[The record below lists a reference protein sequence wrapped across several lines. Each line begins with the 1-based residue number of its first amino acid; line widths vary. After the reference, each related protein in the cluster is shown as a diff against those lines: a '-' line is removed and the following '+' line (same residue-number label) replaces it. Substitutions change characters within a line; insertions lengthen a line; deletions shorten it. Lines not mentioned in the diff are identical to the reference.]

1 MDPAILPTRPRTA
14 RKTCPGSHTTDHSEE
29 TRETTFVTTQPP
41 DQSRPPGPPQGRPP
55 GPPQGRPSGPPQGR
69 PSGPPQGGS
78 RPPYQGRPG
87 GGPRRPRGRYFPRRR
102 RICPCVEG
110 QKIDYKDIDFLRRFL
125 TDQAK
130 VESRRKTGMCA
141 KCQRPLARAIKRARY
156 LAMLPYTRHHR
167 TGRARSFS

>member
-1 MDPAILPTRPRTA
+1 MPPARPRTPW
-14 RKTCPGSHTTDHSEE
+14 KTCPGRHRHDHSVD
-29 TRETTFVTTQPP
+29 TRETTHVTTQPP
-41 DQSRPPGPPQGRPP
+41 APSTPPGPPSRPP
-55 GPPQGRPSGPPQGR
+55 QDRPAGPPPQARPGGPQGRHGGP
-69 PSGPPQGGS
+69 
-78 RPPYQGRPG
+78 RPPYQGGRPG
-87 GGPRRPRGRYFPRRR
+87 GPPRRPRGRYFPRRR
-102 RICPCVEG
+102 RICPCAEG

-167 TGRARSFS
+167 TGRVRSFS

>member
-1 MDPAILPTRPRTA
+1 M
-14 RKTCPGSHTTDHSEE
+14 
-29 TRETTFVTTQPP
+29 TTQPP
-41 DQSRPPGPPQGRPP
+41 APSTPPR
-55 GPPQGRPSGPPQGR
+55 PPQGRPSGPPQSGPRPPQDR
-69 PSGPPQGGS
+69 PSGPPQSGS
-78 RPPYQGRPG
+78 RPPYDRPSGPRPPYQGRPGGG

-141 KCQRPLARAIKRARY
+141 KCQRPLARAVKRARY

>member
-1 MDPAILPTRPRTA
+1 M
-14 RKTCPGSHTTDHSEE
+14 
-29 TRETTFVTTQPP
+29 TTQPP
-41 DQSRPPGPPQGRPP
+41 APSTPPGPPS
-55 GPPQGRPSGPPQGR
+55 GPPQDRPSGPPQ
-69 PSGPPQGGS
+69 SGP
-78 RPPYQGRPG
+78 RPPYQGGGRPPYQGGRPG
-87 GGPRRPRGRYFPRRR
+87 GGPPRRPRGRYFPRRR
-102 RICPCVEG
+102 RICPCAEG

-167 TGRARSFS
+167 AGRARSFS

>member
-1 MDPAILPTRPRTA
+1 MTTENPAPST
-14 RKTCPGSHTTDHSEE
+14 
-29 TRETTFVTTQPP
+29 
-41 DQSRPPGPPQGRPP
+41 PPGPPQD
-55 GPPQGRPSGPPQGR
+55 RPSGPPQSGPRPPQDR
-69 PSGPPQGGS
+69 PSGPPHSGP

-102 RICPCVEG
+102 RICPCAEG

-156 LAMLPYTRHHR
+156 LAMLPYTRHHKV
-167 TGRARSFS
+167 GSARSFS

>member
-1 MDPAILPTRPRTA
+1 M
-14 RKTCPGSHTTDHSEE
+14 TTESSGPS
-29 TRETTFVTTQPP
+29 T
-41 DQSRPPGPPQGRPP
+41 PPGPPQD
-55 GPPQGRPSGPPQGR
+55 RPSGPPQSGPRPPYQGR
-69 PSGPPQGGS
+69 PGGGGGS

-87 GGPRRPRGRYFPRRR
+87 GGGGPRRPRGRFFPRRR

-141 KCQRPLARAIKRARY
+141 KCQRPLARAVKRARY

>member
-1 MDPAILPTRPRTA
+1 M
-14 RKTCPGSHTTDHSEE
+14 
-29 TRETTFVTTQPP
+29 TTQPP
-41 DQSRPPGPPQGRPP
+41 APSTPPGPPQD
-55 GPPQGRPSGPPQGR
+55 RPSGPPQSGPRPPQDR
-69 PSGPPQGGS
+69 PSGPPQSGS
-78 RPPYQGRPG
+78 RPPYDRPSGPRPPYQGRPGGG

-102 RICPCVEG
+102 RICPCAEG

>member
-1 MDPAILPTRPRTA
+1 M
-14 RKTCPGSHTTDHSEE
+14 
-29 TRETTFVTTQPP
+29 TTQPP
-41 DQSRPPGPPQGRPP
+41 APSTPPGPPQD
-55 GPPQGRPSGPPQGR
+55 RPSGPPQSGPRPPQDR
-69 PSGPPQGGS
+69 PSGPPQSGS
-78 RPPYQGRPG
+78 RPPYDRPSGPRPPYQGRPGGG

-141 KCQRPLARAIKRARY
+141 KCQRPLARAVKRARY

>member
-1 MDPAILPTRPRTA
+1 M
-14 RKTCPGSHTTDHSEE
+14 
-29 TRETTFVTTQPP
+29 TTQPP
-41 DQSRPPGPPQGRPP
+41 APSTPPGPPQD
-55 GPPQGRPSGPPQGR
+55 RPSGPPQSGPRPPQDR
-69 PSGPPQGGS
+69 PSGPPQSGPRPPQDRPSGPPQSGS
-78 RPPYQGRPG
+78 RPPYDRPSGPRPPYQGRPGGG

-141 KCQRPLARAIKRARY
+141 KCQRPLARAVKRARY

>member
-1 MDPAILPTRPRTA
+1 M
-14 RKTCPGSHTTDHSEE
+14 
-29 TRETTFVTTQPP
+29 TTQPP
-41 DQSRPPGPPQGRPP
+41 APSTPPGPPQD
-55 GPPQGRPSGPPQGR
+55 RPSGPPQSGPRPPQDR
-69 PSGPPQGGS
+69 PSGPRNRDPAHRMIGRQAHVH
-78 RPPYQGRPG
+78 PYQGRPGGG

-141 KCQRPLARAIKRARY
+141 QVPATARPAPSSARATS
-156 LAMLPYTRHHR
+156 PCCPTRDTIELVER
-167 TGRARSFS
+167 VPSASAYSSGALSPTRPE

>member
-1 MDPAILPTRPRTA
+1 MTTENPAPST
-14 RKTCPGSHTTDHSEE
+14 
-29 TRETTFVTTQPP
+29 
-41 DQSRPPGPPQGRPP
+41 PPGPPQDK
-55 GPPQGRPSGPPQGR
+55 PSGPPQ
-69 PSGPPQGGS
+69 SGPRPPQDRPTGPPRSGP

-87 GGPRRPRGRYFPRRR
+87 GPPRRPRGRYFPRRR
-102 RICPCVEG
+102 RICPCAEG

-156 LAMLPYTRHHR
+156 LAMLPYTRRHKV
-167 TGRARSFS
+167 GSARSFS